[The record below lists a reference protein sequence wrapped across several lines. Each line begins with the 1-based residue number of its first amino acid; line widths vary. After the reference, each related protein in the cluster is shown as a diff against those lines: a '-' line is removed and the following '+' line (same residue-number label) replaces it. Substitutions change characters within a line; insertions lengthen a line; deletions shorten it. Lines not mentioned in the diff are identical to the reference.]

1 MPTEHKPHRIT
12 ATSPI
17 ERQIRKAQEE
27 GQFDDL
33 PGAGKPLPD
42 LDEVYD
48 AAWWVK
54 KLVRR
59 ERISM
64 LPPALSIKLDIERAL
79 EKIRTLR
86 SEEQVRAH
94 VDALNAKI
102 SRVNA
107 QTTTGPPTT
116 TGRFDP
122 NTIVDR
128 WRSGTL

>member
-1 MPTEHKPHRIT
+1 MPTEYKPHRIR

-17 ERQIRKAQEE
+17 ERQIQKAQEE
-27 GQFDDL
+27 GEFDDL

-42 LDEVYD
+42 LEEVYD

-79 EKIRTLR
+79 EKIRTLE
-86 SEEQVRAH
+86 SEDQVRTH

-116 TGRFDP
+116 TGVFDS